1 MKKIIVFLALL
12 LALLLCT
19 VSVSASTTSSYDA
32 YDSYDSYEG
41 AEDGSTVTPEGAALT
56 RDQILTRIA
65 IAFLIAFVGSLI
77 AVLLMKR
84 ALNTVRPER
93 AADRYTKE
101 GSFSLTE
108 CRDIFLYSTVTRV
121 RVNTDSNKKR

>member
-1 MKKIIVFLALL
+1 MKKTIFFLALL
-12 LALLLCT
+12 LALVLCT
-19 VSVSASTTSSYDA
+19 VSVSASTASSYDA
-32 YDSYDSYEG
+32 YDSYEG
-41 AEDGSTVTPEGAALT
+41 TEDGSTVTPEGAALT

-121 RVNTDSNKKR
+121 RINTDSNKKR

>member
-1 MKKIIVFLALL
+1 MKKTIVFLALL
-12 LALLLCT
+12 LALVLCT

-32 YDSYDSYEG
+32 YDSYEG
-41 AEDGSTVTPEGAALT
+41 TEDGATVTPEGAALT

-121 RVNTDSNKKR
+121 RINTDSSKKR